1 MSSSQP
7 NKGALSL
14 VQSKIFVLDHVV
26 IDANGL
32 IDLCQVID

>member
-1 MSSSQP
+1 ML
-7 NKGALSL
+7 NCCL
-14 VQSKIFVLDHVV
+14 VLNILLNHVV